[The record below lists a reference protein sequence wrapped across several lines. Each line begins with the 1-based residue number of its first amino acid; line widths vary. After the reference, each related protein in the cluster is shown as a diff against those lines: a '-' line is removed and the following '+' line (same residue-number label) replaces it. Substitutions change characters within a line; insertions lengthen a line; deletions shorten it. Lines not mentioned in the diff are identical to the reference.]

1 MLIDFL
7 STALDKA
14 KEQEHIPRSCSP
26 VTRLVI
32 SQENN
37 PYMFLKILIS
47 SLRGVS
53 QQQNLSLSLGH
64 RCPFSVKV
72 EGLRWVGSTRAAQ
85 SPSLGVFPQIAL
97 WSLIFVTLQLEMPV
111 LTQQKDRPSWSVEFA
126 VVGSSGSFTCVSHL
140 YFIPDFVFFLLLG
153 EVKQTCQYWSC

>member
-14 KEQEHIPRSCSP
+14 KEQEHIPRSCNQIGSIP
-26 VTRLVI
+26 GKQPLHVL
-32 SQENN
+32 EN
-37 PYMFLKILIS
+37 PDFQPSGGCLS
-47 SLRGVS
+47 SRTF
-53 QQQNLSLSLGH
+53 LSLG
-64 RCPFSVKV
+64 RGCPSSVKL
-72 EGLRWVGSTRAAQ
+72 ECLHWVGSTRAAQ
-85 SPSLGVFPQIAL
+85 SLSLGVFPQIAL

-126 VVGSSGSFTCVSHL
+126 VVGDSGSFTRVSHL